1 MGMFEAVK
9 SVFSQYGS
17 FKGRARRSEYWKFYL
32 FNILL
37 SVLVMAVA
45 TAVSTSSDKPEIL
58 AGAGS
63 VLGLYSLICLIPSL
77 ALSCRRLHD
86 IGKSGSYLFF
96 IFLPVVGAILLWVWA
111 FQDGEPYANIYGPD
125 PKGRSYSGYGS
136 SVSAGS
142 GYGSTGSDRSGHGG
156 KVCPHCG
163 KPVDDSSAFCA
174 FCGRSLSSDSGTKG
188 NICPFCESIVPDD
201 AVYCPG
207 CGNAVRSVSGGSGS
221 TSGSASGS
229 TSGSASGSGSGSGSS
244 YSYSS
249 SGSGSSGSGWNVP
262 GDSDLS

>member
-9 SVFSQYGS
+9 SVFSQFGS

-37 SVLVMAVA
+37 IALVMIIGTVI
-45 TAVSTSSDKPEIL
+45 SSSSDNAQAL

-63 VLGLYSLICLIPSL
+63 ILGLYSLVCIIPGL

-207 CGNAVRSVSGGSGS
+207 CGNAVRSVSGSSGSTSGS

-229 TSGSASGSGSGSGSS
+229 DSS
-244 YSYSS
+244 SSYSS